1 MWNNNTLK
9 IIDFKITE
17 PIENYRPKFRVI
29 DVALNCRSICAE
41 GQTNCGPA
49 QGEID

>member
-29 DVALNCRSICAE
+29 DIALNCRSICAE